1 MNIQTQSATAFAFGM
16 AGAAAGAN
24 GLTGGTPE
32 SGEGKAEWSGF
43 AALLQ
48 QFQSGQ
54 DASSDGL
61 AAGLAG
67 LFLLIA
73 PPQIS
78 AAQTAESSQDAPSFA
93 GAVIQTLMNDDRLLR
108 QMMQDPK
115 FGLWLADAAAL
126 LAAEQRLG
134 SAAGGEFAPLFVQM
148 QTQSSG
154 LSSDATAHVLQSG
167 PANADGPAD
176 ESQLLLTRAQARAV
190 LAAFAEALQQRPDS
204 ATVTELAQSFRETI
218 ESVIGDE
225 IRTIAE
231 KNVSDAAPLKEL
243 GGRSANGNDV
253 AAARQNPLAIL
264 TQNDDLPPRQGTA
277 GGSASGKVTGAQHAL
292 AQLQIVAAKVPVF
305 PLGES
310 PDARVPQ
317 AEVEPVVSEPQPHA
331 VPMGVISLKEL
342 LQSEPV
348 APHAA
353 GPAVHERMDAQTF
366 AQDMSRFVFKNMK
379 LIVSN
384 ELSEAKISLHPQHLG
399 HVDVKLTLHNGVL
412 TAQFTADTLLGKEM
426 LENQLPQLRAAL
438 QSQGLQV
445 DKLVVNQNNS
455 LPSGLFQEQRQ
466 HASQQFS
473 QQHKHRQQQIAYDAV
488 DGDFTQELTTIAAL
502 RSGLYGNLFE
512 TTA

>member
-277 GGSASGKVTGAQHAL
+277 GGSASGKVSGAQRAQ
-292 AQLQIVAAKVPVF
+292 AQLQILAAKAPIF

-310 PDARVPQ
+310 PEVHVPQ
-317 AEVEPVVSEPQPHA
+317 AETAAPEQKPHA
-331 VPMGVISLKEL
+331 LPMGVVPVREL
-342 LQSEPV
+342 LQSEPI

-353 GPAVHERMDAQTF
+353 SSVGHERMDAQTF
-366 AQDMSRFVFKNMK
+366 AQDMSRFVFKNLK

-412 TAQFTADTLLGKEM
+412 TAQFTAETLLGKEM
-426 LENQLPQLRAAL
+426 LENQLPLLRAAL

-455 LPSGLFQEQRQ
+455 LPSGFFHEQRQ
-466 HASQQFS
+466 QASQQFS
-473 QQHKHRQQQIAYDAV
+473 QQHKQRQQQIAYDAV